1 MDAKFNARVK
11 RIIAL
16 AEEQARAHNQ
26 DLVGV
31 EHILLGLLD
40 EGEGIATKTL
50 ESRRISIDA
59 VREATERAIVPGSH
73 RPYGRLALTRQADR
87 ALEFSGQEAAALG
100 AGSVGTEHILLGLMR
115 EGDGI
120 AARVLHGLGLS
131 LSIAREQVIEFRRGR
146 QGRPAVGVPGPQPRH
161 NPGPPAETPGRVSQ
175 LDRFG
180 RNLTA
185 QAAAGRLYPAVGLD
199 QEIEKV
205 TRALAANS
213 SACPL
218 LIGDISG
225 QLTVLEG
232 LAQRIAAGS
241 APQELAG
248 KQLYYSDPDGIDAE
262 MRQDGIDAAG
272 AINSVPGV
280 LSALFAETRAREDV
294 ILAVGKLPTM
304 AADPQVRQALASDP
318 RRIIGTVDPDYYRQD
333 VTVNGAFYRE
343 FQAIE
348 IAGRLTAYDIGKLEF
363 ELRAVTFG

>member
-1 MDAKFNARVK
+1 VDAKFNARVK

-26 DLVGV
+26 DFVGV

-50 ESRRISIDA
+50 ESRGISIDA
-59 VREATERAIVPGSH
+59 VRQATERAIAPGSR
-73 RPYGRLALTRQADR
+73 RPYGQLALTRQADR
-87 ALEFSGQEAAALG
+87 ALDFSRQEAAALG
-100 AGSVGTEHILLGLMR
+100 AGSVGTEPILLGLLKER
-115 EGDGI
+115 DGI

-131 LSIAREQVIEFRRGR
+131 LNLARDQVIEFTRGR
-146 QGRPAVGVPGPQPRH
+146 QGRPAVGIPGPRPRL
-161 NPGPPAETPGRVSQ
+161 NPGPPPKTPGRVSK

-185 QAAAGRLYPAVGLD
+185 QAAAGMLYPAVGRD
-199 QEIEKV
+199 QEIAKV
-205 TRALAANS
+205 ARALAANS

-218 LIGDISG
+218 LIGDIPG

-232 LAQRIAAGS
+232 LAQRIAAGN
-241 APQELAG
+241 APRELAG
-248 KQLYYSDPDGIDAE
+248 KQLYYSDPDGIGAE
-262 MRQDGIDAAG
+262 IGEDGIDAVG

-280 LSALFAETRAREDV
+280 LSALFAETRVREDV

-304 AADPQVRQALASDP
+304 AADPQVRRALASDI

-348 IAGRLTAYDIGKLEF
+348 LAGRLTAYDIGKLEF
-363 ELRAVTFG
+363 ELRAVTYG